1 MIYKYSK
8 GNERHKQEENMI
20 YKYSKGNERHKQE
33 INETIT

>member
-1 MIYKYSK
+1 MIYKYSQ